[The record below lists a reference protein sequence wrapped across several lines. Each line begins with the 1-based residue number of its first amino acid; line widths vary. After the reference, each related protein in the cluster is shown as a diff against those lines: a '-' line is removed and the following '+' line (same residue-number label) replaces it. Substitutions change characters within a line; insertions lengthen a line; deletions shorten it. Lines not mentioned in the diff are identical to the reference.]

1 MPIAENSSLDNAPMI
16 QSVGRSLIPTPQR
29 EYWTNLQLQY
39 PDATKTELRRLTP
52 ATYTWLYRHDRDWL
66 TDNSPALQQPIAT
79 NERVDW
85 VKRDLEVLD
94 RVKLAVYAMLKAD
107 KPQRLTV
114 SGIGKAIG
122 LLALL
127 EQHLDLMPITGDY
140 LATVMESIEDFQIR
154 RIRWAMEELDRRR
167 EPMVAWRV
175 MRLAG
180 LGGNISDR
188 VQRVLE
194 EGVQVS
200 LSLVE
205 DIKF

>member
-94 RVKLAVYAMLKAD
+94 RVKLAVDAMLKVD